1 MKKMTT
7 RQYALL
13 LPAIALLLSVIP
25 SVLAENLMVGFNRV
39 TCPAQSD
46 TLVSVPFMKHPVKDS
61 GSLADAPNLATLG
74 QANLTLKEKGSWA
87 NNDLKDKYYIRFT
100 SGVLA
105 GRWYDIVGN
114 TDTNITIDLNGDNS
128 GGSLAQGDAF
138 FVVEYWTLDTLFPPS
153 SQHTIHVSSGTLGYQ
168 QKTKILIPNV
178 TATGI
183 NLPAEGVYF
192 LTSQGWKQSLQGY
205 PSAGNALLPPGL
217 PFIIRHPSGVEATV
231 FEPEGRVLRA
241 ADSLGLVQ
249 SQSVRQDNTVAV
261 LRPVDVAL
269 KDSGLDQNAFVA
281 STSHDAAGRKDELLV
296 FDNSAAGFNKIPSAT
311 YYKVGSAWFLEQG
324 KGAENTNADDV
335 KALAASAGLII
346 RKAQGADSGA
356 IWTNQP
362 TY

>member
-1 MKKMTT
+1 MKMP
-7 RQYALL
+7 ALHR
-13 LPAIALLLSVIP
+13 
-25 SVLAENLMVGFNRV
+25 SVLTAATMAFCLCACSSAMAQNLMIGFNRI
-39 TCPAQSD
+39 TCPAKSD
-46 TLVSVPFMKHPVKDS
+46 TLVSVPFMKHPVKAS
-61 GSLADAPNLATLG
+61 GSLASAPNLSTSG
-74 QANLTLKEKGSWA
+74 QAILSLPSSGNWTTNEFKGKS
-87 NNDLKDKYYIRFT
+87 YVRFT
-100 SGVLA
+100 SGAKA
-105 GRWYDIVGN
+105 GHWYDVIGN
-114 TDTNITIDLNGDNS
+114 TDSTLTIDLNDETGSALASGDT
-128 GGSLAQGDAF
+128 LM
-138 FVVEYWTLDTLFPPS
+138 VVEYWTLNTLFPPS

-324 KGAENTNADDV
+324 KGTENTNADDV

-346 RKAQGADSGA
+346 RKAQGADNGA